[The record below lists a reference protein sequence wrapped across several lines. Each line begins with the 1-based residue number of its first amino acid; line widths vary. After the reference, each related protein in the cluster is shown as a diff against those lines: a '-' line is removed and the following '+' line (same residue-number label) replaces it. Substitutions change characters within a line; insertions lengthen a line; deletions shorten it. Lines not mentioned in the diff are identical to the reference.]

1 MDKKIGLNILS
12 YFYQKLLV
20 QIKDKATFEAD
31 IDGNIMPKE
40 SPFATADWDV
50 DENNNL
56 MPSVMK
62 E

>member
-20 QIKDKATFEAD
+20 QIKDKTTFEAD

-40 SPFATADWDV
+40 NPFATADWDV
-50 DENNNL
+50 DNNNDL